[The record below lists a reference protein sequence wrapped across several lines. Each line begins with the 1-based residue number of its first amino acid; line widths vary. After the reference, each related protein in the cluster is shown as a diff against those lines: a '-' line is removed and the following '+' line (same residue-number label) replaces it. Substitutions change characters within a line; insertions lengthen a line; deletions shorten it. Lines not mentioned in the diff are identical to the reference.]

1 MLLLTEVGCLWYHW
15 IENEE
20 IADLKDH
27 KETDEKGT
35 VSFDLAAGGK
45 HAITLSGT
53 PTGYAVEKSY
63 SFNGNTADIVVT
75 SSLVTGENLGEHLW
89 HYRLSHLCG

>member
-53 PTGYAVEKSY
+53 PKGYAVEK
-63 SFNGNTADIVVT
+63 FT
-75 SSLVTGENLGEHLW
+75 LENVDNAWLK
-89 HYRLSHLCG
+89 LCYYYDKIG